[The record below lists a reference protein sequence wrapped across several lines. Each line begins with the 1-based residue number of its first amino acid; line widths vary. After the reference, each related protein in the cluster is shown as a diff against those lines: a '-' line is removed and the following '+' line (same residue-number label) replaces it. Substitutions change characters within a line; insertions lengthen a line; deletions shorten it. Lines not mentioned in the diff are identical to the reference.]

1 MESQVGIRDVCLGMT
16 ATMTNRYEFIMKDNF
31 GEIDCAAER
40 ASYLD
45 ITSYYNIPRKR
56 MNVG

>member
-1 MESQVGIRDVCLGMT
+1 MELQVGIHDVCLDMT
-16 ATMTNRYEFIMKDNF
+16 ATITDRYEFIMKDNF
-31 GEIDCAAER
+31 GEIDCAAEG

-45 ITSYYNIPRKR
+45 ITSYYNIPRRR

>member
-1 MESQVGIRDVCLGMT
+1 MKMEVGIRDACLIMT
-16 ATMTNRYEFIMKDNF
+16 ATITNRYEFIMKDNF

>member
-1 MESQVGIRDVCLGMT
+1 MDIRDVSLDIT
-16 ATMTNRYEFIMKDNF
+16 ATITNMYEFIMKDNF
-31 GEIDCAAER
+31 GEIGCAAKR